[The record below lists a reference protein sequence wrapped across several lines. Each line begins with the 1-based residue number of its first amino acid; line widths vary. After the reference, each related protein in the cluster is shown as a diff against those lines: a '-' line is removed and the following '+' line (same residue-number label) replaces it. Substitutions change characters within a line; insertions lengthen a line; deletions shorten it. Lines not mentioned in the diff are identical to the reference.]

1 MAEGSGGEEEEDE
14 EEEEEEEAHHRMTV
28 MRTLER
34 EGEGRGVE

>member
-1 MAEGSGGEEEEDE
+1 MAEGSGGEEEED
-14 EEEEEEEAHHRMTV
+14 EEEEEEAHHRMTV